1 MTIRIVTFLF
11 IGHTKT
17 SCNAFI
23 NIWFKVNT
31 TNNHKNNTS
40 VSALVGEEKKN
51 LKWAAG
57 KLCFYPFNE
66 SLKP

>member
-11 IGHTKT
+11 IGQAKTK
-17 SCNAFI
+17 AFI

-40 VSALVGEEKKN
+40 VSALVGEEKK
-51 LKWAAG
+51 
-57 KLCFYPFNE
+57 F
-66 SLKP
+66 